1 MIVSATIS
9 NAHPRGFGFAITDE
23 GEQIF
28 IPPHV
33 VIDQVL
39 TLGDRRE
46 IQIVPNPYHIH
57 RNRTQWLAVSFSD
70 DAQLA
75 DTTPTQSDLEAE
87 RAASWQTMPAEILAE
102 DDPTD
107 EPYETRES
115 RDEAVYGYICSQM
128 YCTSTELG
136 SHIGTDA
143 RTAAN
148 SAMRL
153 FNAGRI
159 AKADVYGRVGLKRA
173 TMILWA
179 KSADDFVGG
188 DDQ

>member
-1 MIVSATIS
+1 MIITATIS
-9 NAHPRGFGFAITDE
+9 NAHPRGFAFAITDE

-33 VIDQVL
+33 VIDQIL

-46 IQIVPNPYHIH
+46 IQVVTNPEQDH
-57 RNRTQWLAVSFSD
+57 RDRTQWLAVSFSD

-87 RAASWQTMPAEILAE
+87 RAASWQTMPAEIHAAADALNSYNA
-102 DDPTD
+102 
-107 EPYETRES
+107 ES
-115 RDEAVYGYICSQM
+115 RDEAVYEYISNHM

-136 SHIGTDA
+136 NHIGADA

-188 DDQ
+188 DEQ

>member
-1 MIVSATIS
+1 MIISATIS
-9 NAHPRGFGFAITDE
+9 NAHPRGFAFAITDE
-23 GEQIF
+23 GDQIF

-33 VIDQVL
+33 VIDQIL

-46 IQIVPNPYHIH
+46 IQVVPNPDQHH
-57 RNRTQWLAVSFSD
+57 RDRTQWLAVSFSD

-87 RAASWQTMPAEILAE
+87 RTASWQTMPAEIHAAADALNSYNAE
-102 DDPTD
+102 G
-107 EPYETRES
+107 
-115 RDEAVYGYICSQM
+115 RDEAVYEYICNQM

-136 SHIGTDA
+136 NFIGADA

>member
-1 MIVSATIS
+1 MIISATIS
-9 NAHPRGFGFAITDE
+9 NAHPRGFAFAITDE

-33 VIDQVL
+33 VIDQSL

-46 IQIVPNPYHIH
+46 IQVVTNPDQDH
-57 RNRTQWLAVSFSD
+57 RDRTQWLAVSFSD
-70 DAQLA
+70 DAQLS

-87 RAASWQTMPAEILAE
+87 RAASWQTMPAEIQDAADALNKRFA
-102 DDPTD
+102 DP
-107 EPYETRES
+107 ES
-115 RDEAVYGYICSQM
+115 RDEEVYEYICHSV

-136 SHIGTDA
+136 NHIDADA

-159 AKADVYGRVGLKRA
+159 AKADVYGRVGLRRA

-188 DDQ
+188 DEQ

>member
-1 MIVSATIS
+1 MIISATIS
-9 NAHPRGFGFAITDE
+9 NAHPRGFAFAITDE
-23 GEQIF
+23 GDQIF

-33 VIDQVL
+33 VIDQIL

-46 IQIVPNPYHIH
+46 IQVVPNPDQHH
-57 RNRTQWLAVSFSD
+57 RDRTQWLAVSFSD

-75 DTTPTQSDLEAE
+75 DTTPTESDLEAE
-87 RAASWQTMPAEILAE
+87 RAASWQTMPAEIHAAADALNSYNA
-102 DDPTD
+102 
-107 EPYETRES
+107 ES
-115 RDEAVYGYICSQM
+115 RDEAVYEYICNQI

-136 SHIGTDA
+136 NHIGADA

-179 KSADDFVGG
+179 KSADDFVSG